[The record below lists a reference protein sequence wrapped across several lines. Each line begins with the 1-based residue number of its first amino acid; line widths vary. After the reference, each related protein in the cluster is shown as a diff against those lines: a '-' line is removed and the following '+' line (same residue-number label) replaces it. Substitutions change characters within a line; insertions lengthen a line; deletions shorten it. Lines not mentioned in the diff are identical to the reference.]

1 MPVSRAARPGFL
13 KVKAPIATTIKSSE
27 AAESRGPDRPLE
39 ADPVDPESSIELS
52 EPGPI
57 AAIARGCRV
66 GRVRLARSRRVGRVL
81 AQSPRAGMR
90 LRPGRRAS
98 ISWLGAGS
106 DRLGSAQ
113 PPGKTGTRDTAQVR
127 PGNRKLPLR
136 ADRSLQKS
144 CKSATCESIARPLHH
159 SGRGR

>member
-1 MPVSRAARPGFL
+1 MPVSRAARPVAEGQS
-13 KVKAPIATTIKSSE
+13 ADCDHDQSSE
-27 AAESRGPDRPLE
+27 VAESRGPDRPLE

-90 LRPGRRAS
+90 LRVGCANPSVMLLGR
-98 ISWLGAGS
+98 I
-106 DRLGSAQ
+106 
-113 PPGKTGTRDTAQVR
+113 
-127 PGNRKLPLR
+127 
-136 ADRSLQKS
+136 
-144 CKSATCESIARPLHH
+144 
-159 SGRGR
+159 RG